1 MAAPALLRATR
12 FNDQRGALCAF
23 PGFDL
28 SEVVRMYA
36 IEPANTSII
45 RAWQGHFKE
54 RKWFWVAAGSFEVQT
69 IPLGA
74 DHIPQLNARIN
85 WELSASQPAVLA
97 IPGGYL
103 NGFKALEADSSLV
116 VFSDFDLEA
125 SKADDVRF
133 TLEEIPWIERG

>member
-1 MAAPALLRATR
+1 MAAPALLHATK

-36 IEPANTSII
+36 IEPASTSII
-45 RAWQGHFKE
+45 RAWQGHIKE
-54 RKWFWVAAGSFEVQT
+54 RKCFWVAAGSFEVQT

-85 WELSASQPAVLA
+85 WELSASQPAVLT
-97 IPGGYL
+97 IPGGHL
-103 NGFKALEADSSLV
+103 NGFKSLEANSRLL

-125 SKADDVRF
+125 SKADDIRF
-133 TLEEIPWIERG
+133 SLEEIPWMERG

>member
-1 MAAPALLRATR
+1 MAAPALLHATK

-36 IEPANTSII
+36 IEPASTSII
-45 RAWQGHFKE
+45 RAWQGHIKE
-54 RKWFWVAAGSFEVQT
+54 RKCFWVAAGSFEVQT
-69 IPLGA
+69 ILLGA

-85 WELSASQPAVLA
+85 WELSASQPAVLT
-97 IPGGYL
+97 IPGGHL
-103 NGFKALEADSSLV
+103 NGFKSLEANSRLL

-125 SKADDVRF
+125 SKADDIRF
-133 TLEEIPWIERG
+133 SLEEIPWMERG